1 MTLVGQGL
9 VTTSASVQGEPC
21 PKRSERDP
29 CSLCRSF
36 TAR

>member
-9 VTTSASVQGEPC
+9 ATTSASAQGEPC
-21 PKRSERDP
+21 PQTNERDP

>member
-9 VTTSASVQGEPC
+9 VTTSASAQG
-21 PKRSERDP
+21 ERDP
-29 CSLCRSF
+29 CSPCRSF